1 MDSGIPKSNF
11 PRIVIVGAGFAGLR
25 LARLLSGKSFQVIL
39 LDKHNFHQFQ
49 PLFYQVATSGLAPS
63 AIAFPIRKL
72 FHKAKNVFFRV
83 CEVKRIDLNQRKIET
98 TIGSMEYDH
107 LVLATGA
114 DTNFFG
120 NAEIMKHAMPMKTI
134 GESLAIRNLMLENF
148 ECALSAKSE
157 SEFEGYMSVVVVG
170 GGPTGVELAGAIA
183 EMRTYVLPKDYPEL
197 DFSQMKIYLLEA
209 APRLLSTMSTESSE
223 ATESFLKKMGVTVR
237 TSALVKNY
245 DGQNVILAN
254 GETLA
259 ARIMIWAAGVK
270 GNMIDGFP
278 SESVVGNNR
287 IKCDEFNQV
296 VGLNNVYAL
305 GDIASV
311 DCPTFPKGH
320 PQVAQVAMQQA
331 TQLAKN
337 LLTSGKKQP
346 FKYRDFGSMA
356 TIGRS
361 KATVDLPFFHFH
373 GFFAW
378 LFWLFV
384 HLMNI
389 LGVKNKFF
397 IFVDWMWYYVSFD
410 QSLRLVIKQKKVP
423 NDRDLTSK

>member
-25 LARLLSGKSFQVIL
+25 LARLLSGKPFQVIL

-83 CEVKRIDLNQRKIET
+83 CEVKHIDLTRKKIET
-98 TIGSMEYDH
+98 NIGAVEFDH
-107 LVLATGA
+107 LVMATGA

-120 NAEIMKHAMPMKTI
+120 NSEIMKHAMPMKTI

-209 APRLLSTMSTESSE
+209 APNLLSSMSSKSSQ
-223 ATESFLKKMGVTVR
+223 ATENFLKKMDVRVR
-237 TSALVKNY
+237 TGALVKNY
-245 DGQNVILAN
+245 DGINVQLAG

-259 ARIMIWAAGVK
+259 ARIMIWAAGVR
-270 GNMIDGFP
+270 GNMIDGLP
-278 SESVVGNNR
+278 PESVVGNNR
-287 IKCDEFNQV
+287 VKCDEFNQV
-296 VGLNNVYAL
+296 VGLENVYAL
-305 GDIASV
+305 GDIASI
-311 DCPTFPKGH
+311 DCISFPKGH
-320 PQVAQVAMQQA
+320 PQVAQVAIQQA

-337 LLTSGKKQP
+337 LLSTGPKQP

-356 TIGRS
+356 TIGRN

-378 LFWLFV
+378 IFWLFV

-423 NDRDLTSK
+423 NDRDLD